1 LFYSLDTSAI
11 LALWNDEDG
20 SVTVERIL
28 RDGSRRRKV
37 YVSFM
42 TFMECRYHLWK
53 EKGRQAAD
61 EIFRALS
68 LLPVTR
74 VDVDEAL
81 LLTPSELKAQH
92 RISVADS
99 WILATAVACNATL
112 IHKDPDFEIL
122 SHRVAMKALP
132 YKNAK

>member
-1 LFYSLDTSAI
+1 LFYSLDTSAK

-20 SVTVERIL
+20 AATVERIL
-28 RDGSRRRKV
+28 RDGSRRSKV

-42 TFMECRYHLWK
+42 TFMECRYRLWK